1 MGAMLRVA
9 VGSSCGAYPVERR
22 TGNGL
27 ERAMDLVAE
36 EVPVALSYNGTSYA
50 VMLATPHDLEDFAA
64 GFSLSEAIVGSIDEL
79 HDLQITRTEEGI
91 AVDIAISPAR
101 FFKLRERR
109 RNLTGRTG
117 CGICGTESLAHA
129 IRRPPPVASPSLK
142 VRPTAIHRALA
153 ELGKLQTLNSATG
166 AVHAAAWASAGGA
179 VRLLREDVGRHNAL
193 DKLIGSLAW
202 NRSGFADGFAVIT
215 SRASYEMVQKAA
227 TAGIALVAAI
237 SAPTGLA
244 IRLARETGVTLV
256 GFARQRSHVV
266 YTHSQR
272 IHEISEAVS

>member
-22 TGNGL
+22 TGDGL

-36 EVPVALSYNGTSYA
+36 EVPVALSYNGVAYA

-64 GFSLSEAIVGSIDEL
+64 GFSLSEAIVESIDEL
-79 HDLQITRTEEGI
+79 HDLQVTRSEEGI

-117 CGICGTESLAHA
+117 CGICGTESLAQA
-129 IRRPPPVASPSLK
+129 IRRPPPVAPSSLK
-142 VRPTAIHRALA
+142 VRPEAIQRALA

-166 AVHAAAWASAGGA
+166 AVHAAAWASAAGA
-179 VRLLREDVGRHNAL
+179 VGLVREDVGRHNAL

-202 NRSGFADGFAVIT
+202 SRSSFADGFAVIT

-256 GFARQRSHVV
+256 GFARQRGHVV

>member
-1 MGAMLRVA
+1 MRAMLRVA

-22 TGNGL
+22 TGDGL

-36 EVPVALSYNGTSYA
+36 EVPVALSYNGVSYA

-64 GFSLSEAIVGSIDEL
+64 GFSLSEAIVEAIDEL
-79 HDLQITRTEEGI
+79 HDLQITRREDGI
-91 AVDIAISPAR
+91 AVDIAIPPAR

-117 CGICGTESLAHA
+117 CGICGTESLAQA
-129 IRRPPPVASPSLK
+129 IRRPLPVSSTLSVSPE
-142 VRPTAIHRALA
+142 AIHRALA
-153 ELGKLQTLNSATG
+153 ELGRLQTLNSATG
-166 AVHAAAWASAGGA
+166 AVHAAAWASAAGA
-179 VRLLREDVGRHNAL
+179 VSVLREDVGRHNAL
-193 DKLIGSLAW
+193 DKLIGALAW
-202 NRSGFADGFAVIT
+202 KRSGFAEGFAVIT

-227 TAGIALVAAI
+227 TVGIAFVAAI

-256 GFARQRSHVV
+256 GFARHHNHVI
-266 YTHSQR
+266 YAHSQR
-272 IHEISEAVS
+272 IQDTSEAVI